1 MLRSKILIITF
12 EEKRWTSINQRV
24 SFLQILSP
32 PLIAT
37 WNETRV
43 EAYFE
48 VTLFFNDC
56 LLK

>member
-37 WNETRV
+37 WNETRE

-48 VTLFFNDC
+48 VT
-56 LLK
+56 